1 MESSA
6 TETSAPGAG
15 PGSGAML
22 HGPIAEWRE
31 QAVRLLVEAGEHIA
45 RIPPDGP
52 ADRARLMDAANDLR
66 DMFLLVTIIGEFNAG
81 KSTFINALLGEPLL
95 PMGITPTTDA
105 IELIRYAPG
114 PGKQVAVRDN
124 AVREWTHPHTG
135 GEGIAIV
142 DTPGTGSVF
151 QKHEQIAKSF
161 LHRSDLVIFLLS
173 AKRAFADTER
183 LYLELARSY
192 GKKIVVIVN
201 QVDLLDPKEQS
212 EVRRFVQQQLDQLL
226 NLKPPIF
233 MVAARRALQNTSP
246 SRGSFAPP
254 GSLQH
259 DSPPSEAND
268 FGMAAVRAYLR
279 DVFAQ
284 VPPARQK
291 LATRLDLLRS
301 ILARYRS
308 VVQSRLDLIGH
319 DRDAAEALQGEIEQ
333 QAKDLDRQ
341 LTAAVAEVVSV
352 LEGVR
357 ARGMK
362 FIDDNINVVRAALR
376 GMDRDK
382 LAADF
387 TRTVLGDAPQRISSA
402 QEHYVNALVDGSR
415 AYWRNVLER
424 LSKLDALLRE
434 ESSGMDAAD
443 YADQRAALQQALTLA
458 NIELRSY
465 TDNRLIQDIE
475 AQFDENVRGFTY
487 SAVSGTGG
495 AIAVI
500 LSLAGAA
507 APGAIPPLAVLG
519 LVVGV
524 PAIAIGGGLAFRYWR
539 KSVADA
545 KKKLEA
551 KVQEFGDTYRGA
563 LARLTTDERYR
574 LVQYGQQI
582 LAPVFSQL
590 GAVGKRYH
598 EQQAALESLGARAE
612 QIENALEKLDAGE
625 SGPAQATG

>member
-1 MESSA
+1 MEPS
-6 TETSAPGAG
+6 TTDTTAPGVG
-15 PGSGAML
+15 PGAML
-22 HGPIAEWRE
+22 QGPIAELRE
-31 QAVRLLVEAGEHIA
+31 QAVRLLVEAGEHVA

-52 ADRARLMDAANDLR
+52 ADRARLFDAANDLR
-66 DMFLLVTIIGEFNAG
+66 EMFLLVTIIGEFNAG
-81 KSTFINALLGEPLL
+81 KSTFVNALLGEPLL

-105 IELIRYAPG
+105 IELIRYALG
-114 PGKQVAVRDN
+114 PGKQVGVRDD
-124 AVREWTHPHTG
+124 AVREWTHPNTG
-135 GEGIAIV
+135 GEGVVIV

-173 AKRAFADTER
+173 AKRALAETER

-192 GKKIVVIVN
+192 GKKIIVVIN

-233 MVAARRALQNTSP
+233 MVAARRALQNSTP
-246 SRGSFAPP
+246 SRGSILPP
-254 GSLQH
+254 GSLAQ

-291 LATRLDLLRS
+291 LSTRLDLLRS

-319 DRDAAEALQGEIEQ
+319 DRDSAEALQGEIEQ

-352 LEGVR
+352 LDGVR
-357 ARGMK
+357 ERGLK
-362 FIDDNINVVRAALR
+362 FIDDHINVIRAAFR
-376 GMDRDK
+376 GMDREK
-382 LAADF
+382 LAAEF
-387 TRTVLGDAPQRISSA
+387 TRNVLGEAPQRIASA

-434 ESSGMDAAD
+434 ELSGMDAAA

-487 SAVSGTGG
+487 GAVSGTGG

-519 LVVGV
+519 LVFGV
-524 PAIAIGGGLAFRYWR
+524 PAIAIGGGLAWRYWR

-545 KKKLEA
+545 KKKLET

-590 GAVGKRYH
+590 GAVGNRYRD
-598 EQQAALESLGARAE
+598 QQAALDALGGRAGD
-612 QIENALEKLDAGE
+612 IEKALDALDERE
-625 SGPAQATG
+625 SGSA